1 VTSAPDMR
9 QQADA
14 GARGDGVVRQIIE
27 FALTIAVALVVAAAV
42 RGFLIEPY
50 VVPSGSMLPTI
61 QLQDQVLANKFVYRL
76 RTPQAGEVVV
86 FDNPMK
92 TPGEPTFIK
101 RVIAVGGQTV
111 DLVGGHVL
119 VDGLT
124 IDEPYT
130 YGQPSDPLE
139 GSTVRFPVQVPSD
152 SVWLMG
158 DNRTESKDCRW
169 FGPVKLTAV
178 HGQAFFTYWP
188 AGRIGAMR

>member
-1 VTSAPDMR
+1 MDEGGQRVGLMR
-9 QQADA
+9 Q
-14 GARGDGVVRQIIE
+14 VVE
-27 FALTIAVALVVAAAV
+27 FALTILVAVAVASAV
-42 RGFLIEPY
+42 RGFVIEPY

-61 QLQDQVLANKFVYRL
+61 QLKDQVLANKFVYRF
-76 RTPQAGEVVV
+76 RTPQPGEIVV

-111 DLVGGHVL
+111 DLRSGHVY
-119 VDGLT
+119 VDGDELT
-124 IDEPYT
+124 EPYT
-130 YGQPSDPLE
+130 YGQPSDPLM
-139 GSTVRFPVQVPSD
+139 GSTVTFPVTIPTD

-188 AGRIGAMR
+188 ADRIGVLK